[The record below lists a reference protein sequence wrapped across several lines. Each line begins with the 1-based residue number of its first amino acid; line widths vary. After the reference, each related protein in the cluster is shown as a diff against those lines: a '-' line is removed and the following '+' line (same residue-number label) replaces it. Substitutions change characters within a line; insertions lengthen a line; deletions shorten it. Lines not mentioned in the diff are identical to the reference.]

1 MPEIGRLR
9 DMTSFVLSCVSRN
22 SSQKRKGKKHL
33 SWDSEKKTG
42 DRFQTSRIQNS
53 TFEIAPHSHTKRDRD
68 RRLRERGVMREE
80 KTNILGFILYEN
92 GLVFSPFLH

>member
-1 MPEIGRLR
+1 MPEIGLR

-92 GLVFSPFLH
+92 GVVFSPFLH